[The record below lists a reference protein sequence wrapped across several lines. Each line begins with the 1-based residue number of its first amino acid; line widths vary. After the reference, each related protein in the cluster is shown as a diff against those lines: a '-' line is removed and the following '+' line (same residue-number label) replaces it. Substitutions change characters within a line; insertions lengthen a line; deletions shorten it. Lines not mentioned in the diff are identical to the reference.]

1 MRNRRING
9 IGGTGANGGSNGSNV
24 SPPNVY
30 LDPLYLFNLHFL
42 NTTTSTVYIELFQG
56 RTQP

>member
-1 MRNRRING
+1 
-9 IGGTGANGGSNGSNV
+9 
-24 SPPNVY
+24 VY